1 MSGLDLLIS
10 YFSTVPF
17 PVVLYRSS
25 FASSSTS
32 TFELDQTPTYL
43 NKEAGKYIGHSPFA
57 ASVAP
62 ISQEV
67 LEDGLSRLTQSY
79 WSSRKG
85 KEGASKLPDGRIG
98 APASRASDKRQTDS
112 STSEEITLLHRVPMP
127 QNSRPSSAMDV
138 DGERPEPHD
147 GSTGN
152 LSRSSTEVPY
162 DNDHPSRIA
171 QIPGKG
177 SLQLCRWHLS
187 ILNDP
192 EDPTGTSSI
201 LSLTG
206 KWISDSTMEM
216 DRSRSRNRKEAEDT
230 SMGIPRP
237 GPSPLPGT
245 RNEESDVSMNL
256 DLDVKEPVMDASIPS
271 ELRKRAADLKIKFPQ
286 PLPSGVKPPEGGEI
300 RRPSPFFDPGDVA
313 EHTEDAQAQVHS
325 CFPTPSGG
333 DKRANGESSHSFY
346 TTTDSP
352 MGTEPLQLNPLI
364 LARLAENAPIG
375 MVIATTSAKLI
386 WVNDMWYSLT
396 GLKRGESLDSWIE
409 RVAPEYMP
417 LMLQTVAD
425 LLETRAV
432 SNVDFMWKDG
442 TWANFTTQCD
452 FDEDGCFVGLIG
464 TLTDATTRK
473 KAELNEIANLKMV
486 AEETERRSH
495 ELAEAHK
502 KNQKLQQ
509 QRNMLASV
517 AEISPTGLTIAT
529 RAGKLLWANRAFLS
543 MYGLTEANMDEWGA
557 CTHEDD
563 VAGLIESLAT

>member
-1 MSGLDLLIS
+1 MSSLDLLIS
-10 YFSTVPF
+10 YFSSTPF
-17 PVVLYRSS
+17 PAVLYRSS
-25 FASSSTS
+25 PASSSTS
-32 TFELDQTPTYL
+32 AFELDQLPTYL
-43 NKEAGKYIGHSPFA
+43 NKEAEGYIGHLPFA

-67 LEDGLSRLTQSY
+67 LEDGLSRSRQRF
-79 WSSRKG
+79 WASRKG
-85 KEGASKLPDGRIG
+85 KEKASKLHDGRTG
-98 APASRASDKRQTDS
+98 ASASRGSDGREVGS
-112 STSEEITLLHRVPMP
+112 SVSEEITLLHRVPMP
-127 QNSRPSSAMDV
+127 QTPFPSSSMEV
-138 DGERPEPHD
+138 DDERTGQHG

-152 LSRSSTEVPY
+152 PPISPTEVPSDK
-162 DNDHPSRIA
+162 DNPSRTA
-171 QIPGKG
+171 HIPGKG
-177 SLQLCRWHLS
+177 NLQLCRWHLS
-187 ILNDP
+187 ILDDP
-192 EDPTGTSSI
+192 EDQTGTRSI
-201 LSLTG
+201 LCLTG
-206 KWISDSTMEM
+206 KWISNSTTEI
-216 DRSRSRNRKEAEDT
+216 DRSRSQSRNESEDT
-230 SMGIPRP
+230 SPRP

-245 RNEESDVSMNL
+245 RNEESDISMNL
-256 DLDVKEPVMDASIPS
+256 DLDVKTPVMDASIPS

-286 PLPSGVKPPEGGEI
+286 PLPSGVKPPEGGES
-300 RRPSPFFDPGDVA
+300 RRPSSYFDPGDVA
-313 EHTEDAQAQVHS
+313 EQTEDAQAQAHS
-325 CFPTPSGG
+325 CFPASAG
-333 DKRANGESSHSFY
+333 RANGESSHSFY
-346 TTTDSP
+346 TTADSP

-396 GLKRGESLDSWIE
+396 GLKRGEPLDSWIE

-425 LLETRAV
+425 LMDTRAV

-464 TLTDATTRK
+464 TLTDATRRK
-473 KAELNEIANLKMV
+473 RAELNEIANLKMV

-517 AEISPTGLTIAT
+517 AEISPTGLTIAN

-543 MYGLTEANMDEWGA
+543 MYGLTEANMDEWGD

-563 VAGLIESLAT
+563 VKGLIESLVM

>member
-1 MSGLDLLIS
+1 
-10 YFSTVPF
+10 
-17 PVVLYRSS
+17 
-25 FASSSTS
+25 
-32 TFELDQTPTYL
+32 
-43 NKEAGKYIGHSPFA
+43 
-57 ASVAP
+57 
-62 ISQEV
+62 
-67 LEDGLSRLTQSY
+67 
-79 WSSRKG
+79 
-85 KEGASKLPDGRIG
+85 
-98 APASRASDKRQTDS
+98 
-112 STSEEITLLHRVPMP
+112 
-127 QNSRPSSAMDV
+127 
-138 DGERPEPHD
+138 
-147 GSTGN
+147 
-152 LSRSSTEVPY
+152 
-162 DNDHPSRIA
+162 
-171 QIPGKG
+171 
-177 SLQLCRWHLS
+177 
-187 ILNDP
+187 
-192 EDPTGTSSI
+192 
-201 LSLTG
+201 
-206 KWISDSTMEM
+206 
-216 DRSRSRNRKEAEDT
+216 
-230 SMGIPRP
+230 
-237 GPSPLPGT
+237 
-245 RNEESDVSMNL
+245 MNL

-286 PLPSGVKPPEGGEI
+286 PLPSGVRPAEGAES
-300 RRPSPFFDPGDVA
+300 RRPSSYIDPGDMK
-313 EHTEDAQAQVHS
+313 EQTEGVQVQ
-325 CFPTPSGG
+325 PQPAPVN
-333 DKRANGESSHSFY
+333 DKRANEESSHSFY
-346 TTTDSP
+346 TAGDPS
-352 MGTEPLQLNPLI
+352 MGTEPLQLNPLV

-486 AEETERRSH
+486 AEETERRSQ

-543 MYGLTEANMDEWGA
+543 MYGLTEANMDEWGN

-563 VAGLIESLAT
+563 VEGLIESLGT